1 MINKKFFADTAE
13 VIDAIDGGD
22 EALADGLIPDSR
34 IVQII
39 DELATNNNDLD
50 DEDSETILKSLG
62 YIAAGQTGIA

>member
-13 VIDAIDGGD
+13 VIDAIDGDD

-39 DELATNNNDLD
+39 DELETSHDAFDD
-50 DEDSETILKSLG
+50 DEECEITFESLRLH
-62 YIAAGQTGIA
+62 